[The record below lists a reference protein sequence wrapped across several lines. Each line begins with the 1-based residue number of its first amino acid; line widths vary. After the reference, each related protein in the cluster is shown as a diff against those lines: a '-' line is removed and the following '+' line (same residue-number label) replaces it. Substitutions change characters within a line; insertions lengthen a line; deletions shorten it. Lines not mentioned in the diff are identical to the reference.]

1 MFTDTAIGLMLDALD
16 ESIATGAKFWSA
28 HTAYSATGTNEV
40 TGGSPAY
47 ARKAATWAAASGS
60 PRTKVSTGSPA
71 CTFDI
76 PASTTVSWIG
86 RWDASTAGNFLGM
99 GPAGGGARRQFGS
112 FSGDLAGNTIQS
124 PAHGLS
130 AGNSVVFWASSG
142 AGLPAPLAVG
152 TIYYVIAAG
161 LTTDVFEVST
171 TSGGSAVDITAI
183 GDGEFQTIV
192 PEVFA
197 AQGQYQL
204 TSDTMALVTL

>member
-1 MFTDTAIGLMLDALD
+1 MYTDFALGLMLDALD
-16 ESIATGAKFWSA
+16 ETATNGAKFWSA
-28 HTAYSATGTNEV
+28 HTAYSVTGANEV
-40 TGGSPAY
+40 TGASPAY
-47 ARKAATWAAASGS
+47 ARKAATFGAASGS

-71 CTFDI
+71 CTFDV
-76 PASTTVSWIG
+76 PATTVAWIG

-99 GPAGGGARRQFGS
+99 GPAGGGGRAPVRPI
-112 FSGDLAGNTIQS
+112 SGDLAGNTIQS

-130 AGNSVVFWASSG
+130 AGNTIVVWASTGS
-142 AGLPAPLAVG
+142 GLPAGLSVG
-152 TIYYVIAAG
+152 TIYFVIAAG
-161 LTTDVFEVST
+161 LTSDVFEVST

-204 TSDTMALVTL
+204 TSDTLALVTL